1 MNQQFKKGIIEICVL
16 HFIKKEDRYGYEIV
30 KELGVLFDVKESTI
44 YPILK
49 RLSNDKYLETYLV
62 ESNSGPARKYYKIT
76 KMGYENYEDVKKEW
90 LKFAQGISQ
99 YLNEGEIW
107 KRIF

>member
-30 KELGVLFDVKESTI
+30 KELGVLFNVKESTI

-49 RLSNDKYLETYLV
+49 RLSNDNFLETYLV

-76 KMGYENYEDVKKEW
+76 KLGNENYEDVKEEW
-90 LKFAQGISQ
+90 LKFAKGISL
-99 YLNEGEIW
+99 YLNEGEI
-107 KRIF
+107 